1 MIWWFEEVWA
11 GGGGGGGELFNPV
24 GDKFMQY
31 KRKAFTKL
39 IFFHLSIYDSHLS
52 SFASVK

>member
-11 GGGGGGGELFNPV
+11 GGGGELFNPV